1 MFIFYKYKVDVPAY
15 KYSMDEIFKSKK
27 KEYNSKYNE
36 LLEIYIQLVALT
48 QELGNDVVSENLI
61 NNDEN
66 SQEKK
71 KIIQRLVK
79 NIACSSLYIMSMR
92 KLIDEL

>member
-1 MFIFYKYKVDVPAY
+1 MFIFYKYKVYVPAY
-15 KYSMDEIFKSKK
+15 KCSMDEIFKSKK
-27 KEYNSKYNE
+27 NEYKSKYNE

-71 KIIQRLVK
+71 KIIKRLIE
-79 NIACSSLYIMSMR
+79 NIAYSSVYIMSMR

>member
-1 MFIFYKYKVDVPAY
+1 
-15 KYSMDEIFKSKK
+15 MDEIFKSKK
-27 KEYNSKYNE
+27 NEYKSKYNE

-71 KIIQRLVK
+71 KIIKRLIE
-79 NIACSSLYIMSMR
+79 NIAYSSVYIMSMR

>member
-1 MFIFYKYKVDVPAY
+1 
-15 KYSMDEIFKSKK
+15 MDEIFKSKK
-27 KEYNSKYNE
+27 NDYNSKYNE
-36 LLEIYIQLVALT
+36 LLETYIQLVALT

-71 KIIQRLVK
+71 KIIKRLVE

>member
-1 MFIFYKYKVDVPAY
+1 
-15 KYSMDEIFKSKK
+15 MDEIFKSKK
-27 KEYNSKYNE
+27 NEYNSKYNE

-71 KIIQRLVK
+71 KIIKRLIE
-79 NIACSSLYIMSMR
+79 NIAYA
-92 KLIDEL
+92 KTY